1 MGGEACLVILAALS
15 SSGAEEGYLTRVC
28 CCEGGR
34 SAVQAS
40 AGPRNRTGRG
50 VWLLDLGGTQE
61 TEETG
66 EEGRYIQRQRWPRNG
81 PLGRDRRPGL
91 ME

>member
-28 CCEGGR
+28 CEGGR

-50 VWLLDLGGTQE
+50 VWLLDLPGN
-61 TEETG
+61 TG
-66 EEGRYIQRQRWPRNG
+66 
-81 PLGRDRRPGL
+81 DRRDERGGQVYPTAEMAKEWAVGTR
-91 ME
+91 

>member
-50 VWLLDLGGTQE
+50 VWLLDLPGN
-61 TEETG
+61 TG
-66 EEGRYIQRQRWPRNG
+66 
-81 PLGRDRRPGL
+81 DRRDERGGQVYPTAEMAKEWAVGTR
-91 ME
+91 